1 MEISADVRQSLKSGD
16 LAAAVEQA
24 KALVRNDPAS
34 VKPRILLFQLFSVLG
49 DWERALTQLNVVGEL
64 AADTVPMVCT
74 YRGMLTG
81 EPLRTRVFAGRE
93 TPIVLGQPENWLALL
108 IEALRLDGLGE
119 ASAAVG
125 LRAAAFEE
133 APATP
138 GVVDGLAFAWIADG
152 DQRLGPVLEAVING
166 RYCWIPFH
174 RIRSIEVE
182 PPNDLRDL
190 VWMSV
195 TLVFVNGGQVMGLVP
210 CRYPGTPETG
220 DPLLRL
226 GRRTDW
232 AESPAG
238 LLTGLGQRMLVT
250 DIGEHALMDVRR
262 IDLQVADTPASTQ
275 PAEDAHG

>member
-1 MEISADVRQSLKSGD
+1 MEIGADVRQSLKGGD

-24 KALVRNDPAS
+24 KRLVRNDPAS
-34 VKPRILLFQLFSVLG
+34 VKPRILLFQLFSLLG

-81 EPLRTRVFAGRE
+81 EPLRARVFAGNE

-119 ASAAVG
+119 ASAAAG
-125 LRAAAFEE
+125 LRAKAFDE
-133 APATP
+133 APATS
-138 GVVDGLAFAWIADG
+138 GTVDGTAFGWIADG
-152 DQRLGPVLEAVING
+152 DQRLGPVLEAVVNG
-166 RYCWIPFH
+166 RYCWIPLH
-174 RIRSIEVE
+174 RIRTIEVE
-182 PPNDLRDL
+182 PPSDLRDL

-195 TLVFVNGGQVMGLVP
+195 TLTFANGGQVMGLVP
-210 CRYPGTPETG
+210 ARYPGTPETG
-220 DPLLRL
+220 DPQLRL

-232 AESPAG
+232 EESPAG

-250 DIGEHALMDVRR
+250 DVGEHALMDVRR
-262 IDLQVADTPASTQ
+262 IDLEVADAPA
-275 PAEDAHG
+275 PADPAGDAHG